1 MDLRAQTPDPGN
13 PDLLSSHPEAKIGD
27 NCNGENAIS
36 DGFSTR
42 GSSGGPWPRGVQKSI
57 VKHCVFENLGPFS
70 IVKIGNLEK

>member
-13 PDLLSSHPEAKIGD
+13 PFLLPSHPEAKIED

-42 GSSGGPWPRGVQKSI
+42 GSSGGPRPRGLQKSI
-57 VKHCVFENLGPFS
+57 VKHGVFENLGPLS
-70 IVKIGNLEK
+70 IVKIWNLEK